1 MTRKFWMYCAVT
13 AIAVGIACAKGSQN
27 PSSPSALGGG
37 GLGAAADGTTL
48 KASAPTP
55 VSPLNGVKLAIG
67 ATPVLVINNS
77 TLQFATAATSGI
89 QLTYRFR
96 VFNAAGA
103 IISNVVVP
111 SGNGATTSYTV
122 TAPLD
127 GEQIYTWDARAEY
140 SGTFT
145 AYTSRSNTRFET
157 PASTGYIKG
166 NEVYDPLINGKTV
179 GVTHGGVSWMGAQGA
194 KLEDYTSYIHYELPE
209 TLFEG
214 EFSMIIG
221 NIKTYM
227 SGGKTKLFSMS
238 KGFDDLITN
247 EYRMTVE
254 KRGGG
259 EVAWRFIA
267 RDDQIDTEGA
277 EREVLDLD
285 RGHEYLWRAVWRAN
299 RLQVDVFDAPSGG
312 RLIYSKGKN
321 WKGRGYEPSPHIV
334 FLGAPIGRSGADAAT
349 VPGMVV
355 RQVYIGPGTR
365 PANSNQ

>member
-1 MTRKFWMYCAVT
+1 MTRKFWMFCAV
-13 AIAVGIACAKGSQN
+13 AAVAVGIACTKSSQN
-27 PSSPSALGGG
+27 LSSPSSVGGG

-55 VSPLNGVKLAIG
+55 VSPLNGVKLDIG
-67 ATPVLVINNS
+67 VNPVLVINNS
-77 TLQFATAATSGI
+77 TLQFSTASNSV

-111 SGNGATTSYTV
+111 SGSGTTTSYTV

-145 AYTSRSNTRFET
+145 AYTSRSNARFET
-157 PASTGYIKG
+157 PASTGYIKA

-179 GVTHGGVSWMGAQGA
+179 GVTHGAVSWMGAQGA
-194 KLEDYTSYIHYELPE
+194 KLEDYGSYIHYELAQ
-209 TLFEG
+209 TLDQG

-227 SGGKTKLFSMS
+227 SGSKTKVFSMS
-238 KGFDDLITN
+238 QGFDDIITN

-277 EREVLDLD
+277 ERVVIDLD
-285 RGHEYLWRAVWRAN
+285 RAHEYLWKATWRAN
-299 RLQVDVFDAPSGG
+299 RFQLDIWDAPSGG
-312 RLIYSKGKN
+312 RLIYSMGKH
-321 WKGRGYEPSPHIV
+321 WDGRGYVPSPHV
-334 FLGAPIGRSGADAAT
+334 AFVGAPTGRSGADSAT

-355 RQVYIGPGTR
+355 RQVYLGPGTR

>member
-1 MTRKFWMYCAVT
+1 MRRKFWMCCAVV
-13 AIAVGIACAKGSQN
+13 AIAVGIACTKSSQN
-27 PSSPSALGGG
+27 LSSPSSVGGG

-55 VSPLNGVKLAIG
+55 VSPLNGVKLDIG
-67 ATPVLVINNS
+67 VNPVLVINNS
-77 TLQFATAATSGI
+77 TLQFGAPSSNV

-103 IISNVVVP
+103 IITNVVVP
-111 SGNGATTSYTV
+111 SGSGTTTSYTV
-122 TAPLD
+122 TTPLD

-145 AYTSRSNTRFET
+145 AYTSRSNARFET
-157 PASTGYIKG
+157 PASTGYIKA

-179 GVTHGGVSWMGAQGA
+179 GVMHGPITWNPQGA
-194 KLEDYTSYIHYELPE
+194 KLEDYTAYIHYELAQ
-209 TLFEG
+209 TLDQG

-227 SGGKTKLFSMS
+227 SGSKTKVFSMS
-238 KGFDDLITN
+238 QGFDDIITN

-277 EREVLDLD
+277 EREVIDLD
-285 RGHEYLWRAVWRAN
+285 RAHEYLWRATWRAN
-299 RLQVDVFDAPSGG
+299 RFQVDIWDAPSGG

-321 WKGRGYEPSPHIV
+321 WDGRGYVPNPHV
-334 FLGAPIGRSGADAAT
+334 AFVGAPTGRSGVDSAT

-355 RQVYIGPGTR
+355 RQVYLGPGTR

>member
-1 MTRKFWMYCAVT
+1 MTRKFWMCCAVI
-13 AIAVGIACAKGSQN
+13 AIAVGIACSKSSQN
-27 PSSPSALGGG
+27 LSSPSSMGGG

-55 VSPLNGVKLAIG
+55 VSPLNGVKLDIG
-67 ATPVLVINNS
+67 AAPVLVISNS
-77 TLQFATAATSGI
+77 SLQYGNASNAV

-103 IISNVVVP
+103 IVSNVVVP
-111 SGNGATTSYTV
+111 SGSGTTTSYTV

-127 GEQIYTWDARAEY
+127 GEQVYTWDARAEY

-145 AYTSRSNTRFET
+145 AYTARTNARFET
-157 PASTGYIKG
+157 PASTGYIKA

-179 GVTHGGVSWMGAQGA
+179 GIQHGAISWMGAQGA
-194 KLEDYTSYIHYELPE
+194 KLEDYTSYIHYELSQ
-209 TLFEG
+209 TLAEG

-227 SGGKTKLFSMS
+227 AGAKTKVFAMGQ
-238 KGFDDLITN
+238 GFDDIVTN

-277 EREVLDLD
+277 EREVVDID
-285 RGHEYLWRAVWRAN
+285 RAHEYLWRATWRGN
-299 RLQVDVFDAPSGG
+299 RFQVEIYDAPSGG
-312 RLIYSKGKN
+312 RLIYSKGKH
-321 WKGRGYEPSPHIV
+321 WDGRGYVPSPHIAYV
-334 FLGAPIGRSGADAAT
+334 GAPTGRSGVDSAT

-355 RQVYIGPGTR
+355 RQVYLGPGTR

>member
-1 MTRKFWMYCAVT
+1 MCCAV
-13 AIAVGIACAKGSQN
+13 AAVAVGIACTKSSQN
-27 PSSPSALGGG
+27 LSSPSSVGGG

-55 VSPLNGVKLAIG
+55 VSPLNGVKLEIG

-77 TLQFATAATSGI
+77 TLQFGAASNSV

-96 VFNAAGA
+96 VFNAVGA
-103 IISNVVVP
+103 IITNVVVP
-111 SGNGATTSYTV
+111 SGSGTTTSYNV

-145 AYTSRSNTRFET
+145 AYTSRSNARFET
-157 PASTGYIKG
+157 PASTGYIKA

-179 GVTHGGVSWMGAQGA
+179 GVTHGAVSWMGAQGA
-194 KLEDYTSYIHYELPE
+194 KLEDYGSYIHYELAQ
-209 TLFEG
+209 TLDQG

-227 SGGKTKLFSMS
+227 SGSKTKVFSMS
-238 KGFDDLITN
+238 QGFDDIITN

-277 EREVLDLD
+277 ERVVIDLD
-285 RGHEYLWRAVWRAN
+285 RAHEYLWKATWRAN
-299 RLQVDVFDAPSGG
+299 RFQLDIWDAPSGG
-312 RLIYSKGKN
+312 RLIYSMGKH
-321 WKGRGYEPSPHIV
+321 WDGRGYVPSPHV
-334 FLGAPIGRSGADAAT
+334 AFVGAPTGRSGADSAT

-355 RQVYIGPGTR
+355 RQVYLGPGTR

>member
-1 MTRKFWMYCAVT
+1 
-13 AIAVGIACAKGSQN
+13 
-27 PSSPSALGGG
+27 LGGG

-48 KASAPTP
+48 KASVPTP
-55 VSPLNGVKLAIG
+55 VSPLNGVKIDLG
-67 ATPVLVINNS
+67 QTPTLVINNS
-77 TLQFATAATSGI
+77 TLAFVPSASSSI

-96 VFNAAGA
+96 IFNAAGA
-103 IISNVVVP
+103 TIVNTVIP
-111 SGNGATTSYTV
+111 SGSGTTTSYPV

-127 GEQIYTWDARAEY
+127 GEQVYTWDVRAEY

-145 AYTSRSNTRFET
+145 AYSTRSTSRFEM
-157 PASTGYIKG
+157 PASTGFIKA
-166 NEVYDPLINGKTV
+166 NEIYDPLINGKTV
-179 GVTHGGVSWMGAQGA
+179 GITHGGVTWMGAQGI
-194 KLEDYTSYIHYELPE
+194 KLEDFTSYIHYELPQ

-221 NIKTYM
+221 NIKSFM
-227 SGGKTKLFSMS
+227 SGGKTKVFAMS

-259 EVAWRFIA
+259 EIAWRFIA

-277 EREVLDLD
+277 EREYLEMD
-285 RGHEYLWRAVWRAN
+285 RAHEYLWRATWRAN
-299 RLQVDVFDAPSGG
+299 HLQVDIYDAPNNG

-321 WKGRGYEPSPHIV
+321 WKGRGYEPSPHIIFV
-334 FLGAPIGRSGADAAT
+334 GAPIGRSGADAAT

-355 RQVYIGPGTR
+355 RQVYVGPNSR
-365 PANSNQ
+365 PATANQ

>member
-1 MTRKFWMYCAVT
+1 V
-13 AIAVGIACAKGSQN
+13 N
-27 PSSPSALGGG
+27 
-37 GLGAAADGTTL
+37 
-48 KASAPTP
+48 
-55 VSPLNGVKLAIG
+55 
-67 ATPVLVINNS
+67 PVLVINNS
-77 TLQFATAATSGI
+77 TLQFGSPSSSV

-103 IISNVVVP
+103 IISQVVVA
-111 SGNGATTSYTV
+111 SGTGTTTSYTV

-127 GEQIYTWDARAEY
+127 SEQIYTWDARAEY

-145 AYTSRSNTRFET
+145 AYTSRTNARFET
-157 PASTGYIKG
+157 PASTGYIKA

-179 GVTHGGVSWMGAQGA
+179 GITHGAITWSPQGA
-194 KLEDYTSYIHYELPE
+194 KLEDYLSYIHYELSQ
-209 TLFEG
+209 TLAEG

-227 SGGKTKLFSMS
+227 AGSKTKVFAMS
-238 KGFDDLITN
+238 QGFDDIITN

-277 EREVLDLD
+277 EREVVDID
-285 RGHEYLWRAVWRAN
+285 RAHEYLWKATWRAN
-299 RLQVDVFDAPSGG
+299 RFQVEIWDAPSGG
-312 RLIYSKGKN
+312 RLIYSKGKH
-321 WKGRGYEPSPHIV
+321 WDGRGYVPSPHV
-334 FLGAPIGRSGADAAT
+334 AFVGSPTGRSGVDSAS

-355 RQVYIGPGTR
+355 RQVYLGPGTR